1 MRSSAYRNG
10 NMMSVQG
17 DQLQPGLGFFVF
29 TVSDP
34 ESIVQDVLTPCDSGF
49 DTSYQTVNVY

>member
-1 MRSSAYRNG
+1 MSSSAYRNS

-17 DQLQPGLGFFVF
+17 DQPQPGLGFFVF

-34 ESIVQDVLTPCDSGF
+34 ESIVQDVLIPGISEF
-49 DTSYQTVNVY
+49 DT